1 MEEELNHPEII
12 ELKKTFSSL
21 LTNEKEKIDNQ
32 IKFLKSLKSST
43 QTKTTTTSLET
54 SATKL
59 LSESILKLYSTLEN

>member
-1 MEEELNHPEII
+1 MEEELKHPELK
-12 ELKKTFSSL
+12 ELKKTFSEL

-43 QTKTTTTSLET
+43 QDKTTKTSLEI